1 MKLIIIARTVVLL
14 LLYCYYLCR
23 LVYLVFKNVELFK
36 QNFFDPNLL
45 FREFLFIEFI
55 LVIEF
60 ENYISLV
67 FFIFL

>member
-14 LLYCYYLCR
+14 LLYLCR

-36 QNFFDPNLL
+36 QNFFGPNLL

-60 ENYISLV
+60 ENYIFLV

>member
-14 LLYCYYLCR
+14 LLYLCR

-36 QNFFDPNLL
+36 QNFFGPNLL
-45 FREFLFIEFI
+45 FHEFLFIEFI

>member
-14 LLYCYYLCR
+14 LLYFCR

-36 QNFFDPNLL
+36 QNFFGPNLL
-45 FREFLFIEFI
+45 FREFFFIEFI

>member
-14 LLYCYYLCR
+14 LLYLCR
-23 LVYLVFKNVELFK
+23 LVYLMFKNVELFK
-36 QNFFDPNLL
+36 QNFFGPNL

-60 ENYISLV
+60 ENYISLI